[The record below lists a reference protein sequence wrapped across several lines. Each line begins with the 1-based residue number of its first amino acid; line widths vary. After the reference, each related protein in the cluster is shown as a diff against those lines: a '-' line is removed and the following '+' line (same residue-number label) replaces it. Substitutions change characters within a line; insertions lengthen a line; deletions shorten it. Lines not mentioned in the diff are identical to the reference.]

1 MNLLLLSWG
10 LGALPDF
17 LASAVPAA
25 GAPLRIGYVDDAAA
39 AHEGEPWV
47 AVERKRLAAT
57 GHALIDLRAGVTE
70 PQARS
75 EMLDSLDAVYVAGGN
90 TFALMVALRRTGA
103 AEDLTRRVRAG
114 LPYIGLSA
122 GAIVTGPSLEPLTL
136 MDDPAEAPALDDLSG
151 LGLVDTVVVP
161 HADGAL
167 PPYPPELIEQI
178 RATYEEHH
186 DLTFLRDDQA
196 LVLSGGELRRI
207 LSP

>member
-1 MNLLLLSWG
+1 MNILLLSWG

-25 GAPLRIGYVDDAAA
+25 SGPLRIGYLDDAAA

-47 AVERKRLAAT
+47 AVERERLAAT
-57 GHALIDLRAGVTE
+57 GHTVVELRVGATE

-75 EMLDSLDAVYVAGGN
+75 EVLDGLDAVYVAGGN
-90 TFALMVALRRTGA
+90 SLGLMAALRRTGA
-103 AEDLTRRVRAG
+103 AGELTRRVRAG

-136 MDDPAEAPALDDLSG
+136 MDDPAEAPDLDGHHG

-167 PPYPPELIEQI
+167 PPYPPELIDRI
-178 RATYEEHH
+178 RTTYAASHP
-186 DLTFLRDDQA
+186 LTFLADDEA
-196 LVLSGGELRRI
+196 LVLTGGELRRVP
-207 LSP
+207 SP

>member
-1 MNLLLLSWG
+1 MNILLLSWG

-17 LASAVPAA
+17 LATAVPAA
-25 GAPLRIGYVDDAAA
+25 GAPLRIGYVDDATA

-47 AVERKRLAAT
+47 AVERERLAAT
-57 GHALIDLRAGVTE
+57 GHALIDLRVGVTE

-75 EMLDSLDAVYVAGGN
+75 EVLDGLDAVYVAGGN
-90 TFALMVALRRTGA
+90 TFSLMAALRRTGG

-122 GAIVTGPSLEPLTL
+122 GAIATGPSLEPLTL
-136 MDDPAEAPALDDLSG
+136 MDDPAEAPDLDDRSG

-167 PPYPPELIEQI
+167 PPYPPELIERI
-178 RATYEEHH
+178 RTTYAASHP
-186 DLTFLRDDQA
+186 LTFLADDEA
-196 LVLSGGELRRI
+196 LVLTGGEPRRVP
-207 LSP
+207 SP